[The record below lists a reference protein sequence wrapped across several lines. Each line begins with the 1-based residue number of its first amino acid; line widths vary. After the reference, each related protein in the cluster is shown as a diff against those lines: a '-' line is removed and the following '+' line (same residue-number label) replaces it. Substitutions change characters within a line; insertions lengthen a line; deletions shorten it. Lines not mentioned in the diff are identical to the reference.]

1 MSILHKFRGPGGGFG
16 LQSYKRA
23 RAAGLNPI
31 HIARAM
37 GSSGMSLGWR
47 ARDAIIRDSA
57 SQAFQIKQQR
67 NTARS
72 AAADYSAQ
80 LNQYKSQLDNYR
92 NQVSDLTSKYQSQ
105 ITATAEANKR
115 ASDFE
120 NQFTAKSREYDEA
133 RAEADRYKEEAVGA
147 QLRGLRSGA
156 TTSSRQDSGGGIG
169 DLSGGRTRFSAD
181 IGDDSSRLADRVKD
195 EGGLTDSVL
204 NRKGPVVER
213 MSSSARRQS
222 APSSQPNRGLSR
234 GAGTGSYYAS
244 RFG

>member
-92 NQVSDLTSKYQSQ
+92 NQVSDLTSKYQS
-105 ITATAEANKR
+105 
-115 ASDFE
+115 
-120 NQFTAKSREYDEA
+120 QFTAKSREYDEA